1 VTGIVIQVREY
12 IDASGLSP
20 FGRWF
25 NGLNSTAAAKITI
38 ALYRLGQ
45 GNFSNIKGV
54 GEGVYEYR
62 IDSGPGYRIYF
73 GKDGDRVAILLGGSD
88 KKRQAAAIAKARL
101 AWSEYKQMKLKN
113 KKVSD

>member
-1 VTGIVIQVREY
+1 VTGVVIQVREY

-25 NGLNSTAAAKITI
+25 NGLNSTAAAKVTI

-45 GNFSNIKGV
+45 GNFSNVKGV

-73 GKDGDRVAILLGGSD
+73 GKDGDRVVILLGGSD
-88 KKRQAAAIAKARL
+88 KKRQAAAIAKAKL
-101 AWSEYKQMKLKN
+101 ALAAYKQLKLKN
-113 KKVSD
+113 KTAD